1 MAPRHS
7 ASRGEAVSSRGPVR
21 SRCLR
26 FGLHRAEAL
35 RGGQESASPLFSRP
49 LNSLQ
54 TKLGKGKGASASSTG
69 GKRGW
74 ERFLPAVEPGWKQAE
89 GVWSSL
95 LEARW
100 FSRPR
105 GPAIEVCQ
113 EPCIEAR
120 RRSLH
125 PRVKASPGQ
134 PPAWLLACMHP
145 KISIGNTAAG
155 ARPPGGQPWCLP
167 STRSSVGN
175 GGNGKKKGHQAA
187 VPIRTAETEH
197 PTHLPHG
204 PFPSGST
211 GIPCVTP
218 SILALRAVTPRGRSL
233 LRAGRPGPAA
243 SSPSRVRHRLSQLGY
258 FHRALYCPT

>member
-1 MAPRHS
+1 MSGARFSKHGGFPGHV
-7 ASRGEAVSSRGPVR
+7 ALP
-21 SRCLR
+21 SRCVRNHALKHGDAR
-26 FGLHRAEAL
+26 FIPEL
-35 RGGQESASPLFSRP
+35 
-49 LNSLQ
+49 
-54 TKLGKGKGASASSTG
+54 K
-69 GKRGW
+69 
-74 ERFLPAVEPGWKQAE
+74 PARD
-89 GVWSSL
+89 SL
-95 LEARW
+95 LHGCW
-100 FSRPR
+100 P
-105 GPAIEVCQ
+105 
-113 EPCIEAR
+113 
-120 RRSLH
+120 
-125 PRVKASPGQ
+125 
-134 PPAWLLACMHP
+134 CMHP

-243 SSPSRVRHRLSQLGY
+243 SSPSRVRRRLSQLGY